1 MVFGND
7 CKRITTK
14 LEYKFDN
21 EDVINFILIGT
32 DSRNKGLWRT
42 ASDAMVIVSI
52 NKQTKKVFLTSL
64 MRDLCVEIK
73 AGGNH
78 KVAGKDKLN
87 AAYAYGGSKMMF
99 ETIKDNL
106 GIPLEKYVHMD
117 FFGFVTLVDYI
128 GGIDLYVKADE
139 RKVMNDVYI
148 FEMNKL
154 YKQPLTKDT
163 LPLKTGTIH
172 LNGKQALAYTRVRY
186 VGGGDFG
193 RTERQRKVLEE
204 LIAKAKTMSASKL
217 SKFSEKALRLVSTN
231 LTEMDVMSL
240 LMGAPDYL
248 NYDIEAMRIPIDGT
262 YHSAKIQGTYVIL
275 TDYDKNLYYWYNR
288 VYLDKDVTQEI
299 ADQIAEEKAKEKQST
314 ETSDVS
320 SDVSPDEK
328 TKDG

>member
-1 MVFGND
+1 MHTHLKNVVI
-7 CKRITTK
+7 KQRRHLETK
-14 LEYKFDN
+14 
-21 EDVINFILIGT
+21 
-32 DSRNKGLWRT
+32 
-42 ASDAMVIVSI
+42 
-52 NKQTKKVFLTSL
+52 
-64 MRDLCVEIK
+64 
-73 AGGNH
+73 H
-78 KVAGKDKLN
+78 
-87 AAYAYGGSKMMF
+87 
-99 ETIKDNL
+99 
-106 GIPLEKYVHMD
+106 
-117 FFGFVTLVDYI
+117 
-128 GGIDLYVKADE
+128 
-139 RKVMNDVYI
+139 
-148 FEMNKL
+148 
-154 YKQPLTKDT
+154 
-163 LPLKTGTIH
+163 
-172 LNGKQALAYTRVRY
+172 QALAYTRVRY

-231 LTEMDVMSL
+231 LTELDVMSL

-262 YHSAKIQGTYVIL
+262 YHSTKIQGAYVIL

-299 ADQIAEEKAKEKQST
+299 ADQIAKEKAKEKQST